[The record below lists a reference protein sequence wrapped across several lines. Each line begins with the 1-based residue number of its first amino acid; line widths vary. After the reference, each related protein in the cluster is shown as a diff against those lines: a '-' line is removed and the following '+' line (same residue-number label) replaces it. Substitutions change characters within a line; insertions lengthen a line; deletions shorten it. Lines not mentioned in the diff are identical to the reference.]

1 MYAECWSK
9 TDLNRCRNLGSIVKI
24 MSYEDVE
31 KDSGKNDIRLALK
44 TRHDDSDL
52 NEKGK

>member
-1 MYAECWSK
+1 MQKFEIDCQ
-9 TDLNRCRNLGSIVKI
+9 DH
-24 MSYEDVE
+24 EDVE